1 MLPILS
7 ICIPETNLIGST
19 WHVKCDCQIQCIL
32 MDFTYCKT
40 VTLFFFFA
48 DSNNFTCINI
58 LETRRK
64 LYNVFVR
71 FLTSVI
77 CQIFCIWKEINKRNL
92 DQLTKNL
99 EIPTVFIYKEERGK
113 LGLCGIVLSRGISET
128 DGINLLLAFVF
139 DNLVLEDLEKSV
151 YSAGISE
158 QAADQVIKGKT
169 ANIFIAGLQGCQPR
183 PDNVDLII
191 FLSNLSMITK
201 NIVRQVL
208 IAF

>member
-1 MLPILS
+1 M
-7 ICIPETNLIGST
+7 
-19 WHVKCDCQIQCIL
+19 
-32 MDFTYCKT
+32 
-40 VTLFFFFA
+40 
-48 DSNNFTCINI
+48 
-58 LETRRK
+58 
-64 LYNVFVR
+64 
-71 FLTSVI
+71 
-77 CQIFCIWKEINKRNL
+77 

-113 LGLCGIVLSRGISET
+113 LELCGIVLSRGISET

-169 ANIFIAGLQGCQPR
+169 ANVFIAGLQGCQPR
-183 PDNVDLII
+183 PDNIDLII